1 MGDHAAYSLSMTT
14 VEGESH
20 GPRVIHTAQALVDE
34 VVEVDALPVRGGN
47 AVAQSYA
54 RYAGGAVNILVAAAR
69 SGADAVLAG
78 AVGTGANGDLV
89 RAALAA
95 EGVAVSSPPV
105 PDLDTGICFVMIEPS
120 AERTFVTTQ
129 GAERRITVESLQ
141 TSVPVEGDLVCLSG
155 FSLVGLTRDPL
166 LEWLDG
172 LAAGVVVVLDPG
184 AAFADLGEEL
194 RERVLARTTV
204 WTSNADE
211 AAQLTGRSDPAAAV
225 EAVARRLSEG
235 AVAIVRDGPKGCW
248 VRAAG
253 GTGEPTYLPGYPQ
266 DAVDTN
272 GAGDTHTG
280 VLVACRA
287 AGADWE
293 TAARR
298 ANAAGAIKVTR
309 RGPATAP
316 TAAEIDTF
324 FEEQGLDT
332 QGLARQGLDTQG
344 LDRPRGG
351 LARQAAGAWAR
362 SPRRRPPGGRP
373 GRSRPRRRART
384 SRSRPRPGCG

>member
-1 MGDHAAYSLSMTT
+1 MTT
-14 VEGESH
+14 H
-20 GPRVIHTAQALVDE
+20 ARDARGPRVIHTAQALVDE
-34 VVEVDALPVRGGN
+34 VVEVDALPARGGN

-78 AVGTGANGDLV
+78 SVGTGANGDVV

-120 AERTFVTTQ
+120 AERSFVTTQ

-141 TSVPVEGDLVCLSG
+141 TAVPTEGDLVCLSG

-166 LEWLDG
+166 LSWLDS

-184 AAFADLGEEL
+184 AAFADLTVEL
-194 RERVLARTTV
+194 RDRVLARTTV

-225 EAVARRLSEG
+225 DAVAKRLRDG
-235 AVAIVRDGPKGCW
+235 AVAIVRDGPHGCW
-248 VRAAG
+248 VLEVGASSGDAG
-253 GTGEPTYLPGYPQ
+253 RPTYLPGYPQ
-266 DAVDTN
+266 EAVDTN

-316 TAAEIDTF
+316 TAAEIDDF
-324 FEEQGLDT
+324 
-332 QGLARQGLDTQG
+332 LAH
-344 LDRPRGG
+344 RG
-351 LARQAAGAWAR
+351 R
-362 SPRRRPPGGRP
+362 
-373 GRSRPRRRART
+373 
-384 SRSRPRPGCG
+384 